1 MEGLKKGAAANSR
14 MQDEC
19 EDGFALLQGC
29 GLDVLNMGWSLNCR
43 MIVNVYDVAP
53 VSELS

>member
-1 MEGLKKGAAANSR
+1 MKKGAAANSR

-29 GLDVLNMGWSLNCR
+29 GLVVLNMGWSLNCR
-43 MIVNVYDVAP
+43 MIVNVYDVAL